1 MRAFA
6 ILAAFAFIL
15 AIAAACSSST
25 TPASTTR
32 EGDAADDATDATS
45 DASDGDASMCPIAT
59 PFVFGSARCNE
70 CARFNCCTPITSC
83 VDSPQ
88 CKALMECELQC
99 FSELD
104 AGACAHDCE
113 ARFDKATRDAWLQ
126 VDDCVY
132 FTKACIPHCS
142 TVR

>member
-25 TPASTTR
+25 TPASTSR
-32 EGDAADDATDATS
+32 EGDASDDVTS
-45 DASDGDASMCPIAT
+45 DATEGDASMCPIAT
-59 PFVFGSARCNE
+59 SFVFGSARCNE
-70 CARFNCCTPITSC
+70 CARFNCCATITAC

-88 CKALMECELQC
+88 CKELMECELQC
-99 FSELD
+99 FRELD